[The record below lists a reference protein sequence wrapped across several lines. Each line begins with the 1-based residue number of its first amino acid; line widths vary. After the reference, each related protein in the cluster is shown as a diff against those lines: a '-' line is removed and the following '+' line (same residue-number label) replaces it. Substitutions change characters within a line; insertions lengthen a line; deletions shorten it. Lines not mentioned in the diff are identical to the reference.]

1 MPNVVKDEKYWELV
15 RAKAKE
21 LKSDGCTGVAD
32 FRIDCCYEHDIPYA
46 TGMDVFGN
54 TQGKAQT
61 DKEFRHCIQERS
73 PLRHVGLKVL
83 SPMSW
88 IRWTGVRLF
97 GRGIWKKQK

>member
-21 LKSDGCTGVAD
+21 LKSDGCTSVAD

-46 TGMDVFGN
+46 TGLDVFGKP
-54 TQGKAQT
+54 QGKAQT
-61 DKEFRHCIQERS
+61 DKEFRQCIQERS
-73 PLRHVGLKVL
+73 PLGRL

-88 IRWTGVRLF
+88 IRWAGVRLF
-97 GRGIWKKQK
+97 GRGIWAKKQ